1 MKRVLFV
8 IFILTMIFAQGC
20 TLDETRSDSSGGDSK
35 FSLLNEFNG
44 LQWGDSLDDVCTALD
59 NANIKYEVIEP
70 KEDEVF
76 TSLHIL
82 DNSDFN
88 GLKVEKIIHFRI
100 ISRKDPV
107 IVNISYAFESFDD
120 VYLFLQQRIGEP
132 NKIDENNALRAV
144 WSLSKVSD
152 NFSCNEIENV
162 YKLLE
167 FDTSDALSDATAE
180 NLMLYE
186 VNGQGYLVNDGRVT
200 ASIIEKLN

>member
-8 IFILTMIFAQGC
+8 TFILTMIFAQGC

-88 GLKVEKIIHFRI
+88 GLKVEKVIHFRI

-152 NFSCNEIENV
+152 NFSCNEIENI

-186 VNGQGYLVNDGRVT
+186 VNGQGYLVNDGSVT
-200 ASIIEKLN
+200 ASIIEKLR